1 MALKRIL
8 VLVVSI
14 FLAVT
19 QVHGATV
26 NWVDATGFWD
36 VATNWSSNPLLPG
49 AGDDVIISV
58 AGVQTITHRSGA
70 DTIRSLSMT
79 DTILAVTGGSLIV
92 TGGVTMSG
100 STINVDGASILAFQG
115 DQTVGGTGAI
125 LLGGAAS
132 NRINIEGTTTLT
144 LGPSVVVHG
153 QNGTIGNQNFVG
165 GTTNLVNNGTISAD
179 VAGGTITLGLAGG
192 GAINNTLAPP
202 DEGGLGLVRT
212 SGADGGTGRQI
223 EGGGGGQVL
232 EGGVSLSR
240 EI

>member
-79 DTILAVTGGSLIV
+79 DNILAVTGGSLIV

-125 LLGGAAS
+125 LLGGTGSSKRNNLEAGNLA
-132 NRINIEGTTTLT
+132 
-144 LGPSVVVHG
+144 LGPGIVLRG
-153 QNGTIGNQNFVG
+153 QNGTVEHR
-165 GTTNLVNNGTISAD
+165 D
-179 VAGGTITLGLAGG
+179 R
-192 GAINNTLAPP
+192 
-202 DEGGLGLVRT
+202 EGWT
-212 SGADGGTGRQI
+212 SQ
-223 EGGGGGQVL
+223 L
-232 EGGVSLSR
+232 
-240 EI
+240 

>member
-79 DTILAVTGGSLIV
+79 DNILAVTGGSLIV

-165 GTTNLVNNGTISAD
+165 GAANLANNGTISAD
-179 VAGGTITLGLAGG
+179 VAGGTNPKGVAGGRGVDIRGGRLVKKKESLGL
-192 GAINNTLAPP
+192 N
-202 DEGGLGLVRT
+202 
-212 SGADGGTGRQI
+212 S
-223 EGGGGGQVL
+223 
-232 EGGVSLSR
+232 S
-240 EI
+240 